1 MKTRINLSKL
11 FNLTNCL
18 VYFGAIGTIISLIA
32 MINSEV
38 YFPFLICISSTLSL
52 YFIKILLCAI
62 IDIYDAVVP
71 RPPILNTPNEDNAN
85 SQEQ

>member
-1 MKTRINLSKL
+1 MSTRINLSRL
-11 FNLTNCL
+11 FNLINCL
-18 VYFGAIGTIISLIA
+18 VYLGIIGTIISFIA
-32 MINSEV
+32 MINGEE
-38 YFPFLICISSTLSL
+38 FIPFLICIISTLSL
-52 YFIKILLCAI
+52 YISKILLCAI